1 MLYTFI
7 LMKNVKKLI
16 VHLTVHKGVRSSSQP
31 PHSVRFKDSKYLGG
45 RPDKKAIV
53 QEWRKKKPWGKKT
66 DCQRD
71 TGLSRPTISKYWNVE
86 TDE

>member
-1 MLYTFI
+1 
-7 LMKNVKKLI
+7 MKEGKENGIQL
-16 VHLTVHKGVRSSSQP
+16 L
-31 PHSVRFKDSKYLGG
+31 
-45 RPDKKAIV
+45 KKAIV